1 MIKGPIL
8 QDDII
13 NLHMYKPIER
23 ASEYMRQRLIEL
35 LGETDESTI
44 LSGV

>member
-13 NLHMYKPIER
+13 NLNVCEPDKK
-23 ASEYMRQRLIEL
+23 ASKYMSQKLIEL